1 MVGHEAPVFLK
12 KTFLIPNYLLKNLKL
27 LNILTDVT
35 IFKNVS
41 PVTLQHHLLY
51 QNVRFFF
58 FQHHQEKRN
67 ELPRRALPEYYACAS
82 FAYQLS
88 YFHFL
93 HCAIILV
100 VTFSLRVSRV

>member
-12 KTFLIPNYLLKNLKL
+12 MTFLIPNYLLKNLKL

-41 PVTLQHHLLY
+41 PVTLQYHLLY
-51 QNVRFFF
+51 QNVRFFLF
-58 FQHHQEKRN
+58 NINKRN
-67 ELPRRALPEYYACAS
+67 ELPRRALPEYYFACAS
-82 FAYQLS
+82 LVYQLS

-93 HCAIILV
+93 HCAIILE